1 MFPGVVGKMEGD
13 WEGAGLLRR
22 EKGIKLGACP
32 VLIDLGEGAVP
43 GPVAEGKGGGT
54 AKEGGSWGKICL
66 ASHGERPRGQP
77 SLEPDADERRHWAGW
92 SATERRVVAAGIRG
106 AREGVEVRVP
116 TTPGCVSTLKSRCF
130 APLPRCACKPS
141 GELEVLGGGA
151 CARGRK
157 SDLSHFEAPSQPRN
171 QPQ

>member
-43 GPVAEGKGGGT
+43 GPVAEGKGGGDS
-54 AKEGGSWGKICL
+54 EGGGIL
-66 ASHGERPRGQP
+66 GENLPGEPRGTPTRAP